1 MGTRRVRSAVQV
13 SFNVAQ
19 GSVREPHRECTEEE
33 DTPPSSS
40 SLLSSWPA
48 SEKERGQ
55 LTASSPFPLP
65 SRPFVVRPE
74 RSCGRSKAAVPTFL
88 FCCTRLMDCCEL
100 LRSAA
105 DKCCC
110 LLTLSCKYF
119 PSPIIL
125 SSYHSPLCSMVEN
138 YLKNYPKK
146 ASAGLL
152 SKQYLSRRRSGGAAW
167 AIR

>member
-1 MGTRRVRSAVQV
+1 MGSRRVGSAMQASFCSNLARS
-13 SFNVAQ
+13 SL
-19 GSVREPHRECTEEE
+19 REPHREGAEE
-33 DTPPSSS
+33 DTPPLPSSS
-40 SLLSSWPA
+40 SRPA
-48 SEKERGQ
+48 LGEERGQ

-138 YLKNYPKK
+138 YLKK

-152 SKQYLSRRRSGGAAW
+152 SKQYLSRRRSSGAAW